1 MSDITFPDAFD
12 GVIICDSNP
21 MNGVRVQIGPL
32 TGAQIGGVLKIT
44 WQGYSDPSGTI
55 LIPGTQTSLNHFI
68 TQNDVD
74 NGLEKTIGDWLANI
88 KPIQDGSARVD
99 YTINGG
105 GGNNALV
112 SVRLLNA
119 IGQSCDEV

>member
-1 MSDITFPDAFD
+1 MSDITFPGAIN
-12 GVIICDSNP
+12 GVITCLSDP
-21 MNGVRVQIGPL
+21 MNGIRVKIGPL

-44 WQGYSDPSGTI
+44 WQGYSDPSGTVP
-55 LIPGTQTSLNHFI
+55 IPGTQTSRNHFI

-74 NGLEKTIGDWLANI
+74 NGLEKTIGDWHAHI
-88 KPIQDGSARVD
+88 KPIQTGSARVG

-105 GGNNALV
+105 GEKNALAA
-112 SVRLLNA
+112 VRLLNP